1 MQQAHFLFFRDSFS
15 TPFSFL
21 SSRHR
26 SKSRL
31 FISVKLFHR
40 SYGEGHALVILH
52 GLLGA
57 SGNWHSLAGRVFS
70 KRYRVI
76 TVDLRN
82 HGRSPHF
89 EDFSYGAMAADL
101 LELMDDLGLE
111 SAHLLG
117 HSMGGKTAMHLALH
131 DRERVD
137 GLVVADIAPVAY
149 PHLHEET
156 LSALLEM
163 DLSEY
168 SSREE
173 IDEAMAASFP
183 DPALREFLLKGVRRK
198 HGRFSWI
205 FHLEAITNGY
215 GSLQEAVLGWQPFE
229 GSALFI
235 RGGRSDYVLVEHM
248 VSIRPMFPYA
258 EIETIEEAGH
268 WIHADAPDAFGE
280 IVMAF
285 LGRA

>member
-1 MQQAHFLFFRDSFS
+1 
-15 TPFSFL
+15 
-21 SSRHR
+21 
-26 SKSRL
+26 
-31 FISVKLFHR
+31 VKLFHR
-40 SYGEGHALVILH
+40 SYGEGHALVVLH

-57 SGNWHSLAGRVFS
+57 SGNWHSLASRVFS

-89 EDFSYGAMAADL
+89 EEFSYETMAADL
-101 LELMDDLGLE
+101 LELMNDLGLE
-111 SAHLLG
+111 SAHFLG
-117 HSMGGKTAMHLALH
+117 HSMGGKTAMHFALLH
-131 DRERVD
+131 SARVD
-137 GLVVADIAPVAY
+137 SLVVADIAPVDY
-149 PHLHEET
+149 PHLHKET
-156 LSALLEM
+156 LDALKEI

-168 SSREE
+168 SSRKE
-173 IDEAMAASFP
+173 IDEAMTISFP
-183 DPALREFLLKGVRRK
+183 DRALREFLLKGVSRQ
-198 HGRFSWI
+198 HGSYGWT

-229 GSALFI
+229 GSTLFV
-235 RGGRSDYVLVEHM
+235 RGGRSDYVLEEHM
-248 VSIRPMFPYA
+248 ISIRTLFPYA

-268 WIHADAPDAFGE
+268 WIHVHAPDTFGD

>member
-1 MQQAHFLFFRDSFS
+1 M
-15 TPFSFL
+15 
-21 SSRHR
+21 
-26 SKSRL
+26 
-31 FISVKLFHR
+31 KLFHR

-52 GLLGA
+52 GLLGS
-57 SGNWHSLAGRVFS
+57 SGNWHSLASRVFS
-70 KRYRVI
+70 QRYRVI
-76 TVDLRN
+76 TFDLRN
-82 HGRSPHF
+82 HGRSPHY
-89 EDFSYGAMAADL
+89 EDFSYDVMADDL

-117 HSMGGKTAMHLALH
+117 HSVGGKTAMHFALLH
-131 DRERVD
+131 SDRVD
-137 GLVVADIAPVAY
+137 ALVVADIAPVDY

-156 LSALLEM
+156 LNALRGM

-173 IDEAMAASFP
+173 IDEAMKSSFP
-183 DPALREFLLKGVRRK
+183 DPALREFLLKGVKRRK
-198 HGRFSWI
+198 GRFSWM

-229 GSALFI
+229 GSTLFI
-235 RGGRSDYVLVEHM
+235 RGGQSDYVLEEHII
-248 VSIRPMFPYA
+248 SIRTLFPYA

-280 IVMAF
+280 IVMDF
-285 LGRA
+285 LSRA